1 MTAVRPF
8 TAACLLSG
16 LLFTALPDA
25 LAIDS
30 TEALRFTPAEGWSE
44 AHREE
49 KDGGFRVEYLP
60 AGETRESWNERVT
73 LHLEAGR
80 SDVPPLNFGY
90 QRLKVM
96 NEGCAGKLAMA
107 KLIRTHVSSHEGAM
121 ILGLCEDTKPE
132 AAAVPERPRKVH
144 LLAMVVVQG
153 ERGLYTVT
161 KAWHADA
168 RGPADPAH
176 SDAALSQWIAAISE
190 IALCNK
196 YDEDRSCQPD

>member
-1 MTAVRPF
+1 MSARRML
-8 TAACLLSG
+8 AIACLFA
-16 LLFTALPDA
+16 LLLPGGMPDA
-25 LAIDS
+25 LAFKS
-30 TEALRFTPAEGWSE
+30 TEALRFTPAEGWTE
-44 AHREE
+44 AYRKENE
-49 KDGGFRVEYLP
+49 DGFQVEYLP
-60 AGETRESWNERVT
+60 AGESRESWNERVT

-90 QRLKVM
+90 QRLKAM
-96 NEGCAGKLAMA
+96 NEGCTGKLAMA

-144 LLAMVVVQG
+144 LLAMVIAQG

-161 KAWHADA
+161 KTWHADA

-176 SDAALSQWIAAISE
+176 SDAALAQWIAAISE
-190 IALCNK
+190 VALCNK
-196 YDEDRSCQPD
+196 FDEDRSCQPD